1 MVYKAKVP
9 HLVREAEKIRG
20 DFANKKKK
28 IVLIGDLNK
37 IIVDFS
43 SDTMGVKKKWDVYS
57 KCPPQKKIVSKEF
70 YIQ

>member
-43 SDTMGVKKKWDVYS
+43 SDTIRVKKKWDVYS